1 MKIRMRILRYFL
13 LSFFFGLAVV
23 SGAAQKR
30 SKAYEEY
37 IHKYRKIAV
46 EEMKRYHVPA
56 SITLAQGLLES
67 GAGRSQLAR
76 KSNNHFGIKCGRYW
90 EGRTVRADD
99 DAPNECFRAYRHA
112 KESYRDHSK
121 FLRGGS
127 RYASLFKLKITDYK
141 GWARGLKKAGYATD
155 PRYATRL
162 INIIELYGLD
172 RYDKK
177 GGLEWMEKFPDP
189 HQPYLANDLLYVI
202 ARKGDTFKSIGK
214 EFGIK
219 KKNVRKYNELPKG
232 YEFQGGEIVYLE
244 EKHKHAVNGFISYV
258 VRPGD
263 SMYSIAQKFGMRLE
277 NLYRLN
283 GMDEDDG
290 IPAVGSIVWLQ

>member
-1 MKIRMRILRYFL
+1 MRFIKCFL
-13 LSFFFGLAVV
+13 FTVMLCMVCMV
-23 SGAAQKR
+23 SAQQR
-30 SKAYEEY
+30 NKAYEDY
-37 IHKYRKIAV
+37 IKKYRHVAV
-46 EEMKRYHVPA
+46 EEMKHYQIPA

-67 GAGRSQLAR
+67 GAGRSLLAR
-76 KSNNHFGIKCGRYW
+76 KSNNHFGIKCGGSW
-90 EGRTVRADD
+90 DGATVRHTD
-99 DAPNECFRAYRHA
+99 DAPNECFRAYKHA
-112 KESYRDHSK
+112 RESYRDHSK
-121 FLRGGS
+121 FLRSGA
-127 RYASLFKLKITDYK
+127 RYAFLFRLKITDYE
-141 GWARGLKKAGYATD
+141 GWAKGLKKAGYATD
-155 PRYATRL
+155 PNYATRL
-162 INIIELYGLD
+162 INIIELYDLD
-172 RYDKK
+172 QYDKK
-177 GGLEWMEKFPDP
+177 GGLERSEKFPNP
-189 HQPYLANDLLYVI
+189 HQPYLANGLLYVI
-202 ARKGDTFKSIGK
+202 ARRGDTFKEIGK

>member
-1 MKIRMRILRYFL
+1 
-13 LSFFFGLAVV
+13 
-23 SGAAQKR
+23 
-30 SKAYEEY
+30 
-37 IHKYRKIAV
+37 
-46 EEMKRYHVPA
+46 MKRYHVPA